1 MAVAGA
7 LFNYTLTILSCRMF
21 LFLMILGLV
30 LLIAGSVGL
39 VVTNTGAE
47 VGSLNWTQGNI
58 TFATFT
64 VVGIGMLIF
73 LGIFG
78 SEIE

>member
-1 MAVAGA
+1 MYLLVMIFGFVLLVAG
-7 LFNYTLTILSCRMF
+7 
-21 LFLMILGLV
+21 G
-30 LLIAGSVGL
+30 VGL
-39 VVTNTGAE
+39 FVTNTNAV

-64 VVGIGMLIF
+64 VVGIGILIF
-73 LGIFG
+73 LAIFG